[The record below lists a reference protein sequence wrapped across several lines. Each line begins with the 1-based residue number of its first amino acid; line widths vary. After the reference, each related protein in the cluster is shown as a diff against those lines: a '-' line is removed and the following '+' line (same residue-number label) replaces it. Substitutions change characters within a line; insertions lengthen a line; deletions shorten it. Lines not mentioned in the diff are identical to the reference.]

1 LVGLLKK
8 VVTILRDPRLL
19 QAANVVGFSAT
30 LVVNILA
37 NALPING
44 RTTAELS
51 DAYPNLF
58 TPAGYVFSIW
68 GIIYALLLVFT
79 VYQALPS
86 RRGEAFL
93 QRIGLYFLLGSAANV
108 AWIFLWHYEHVLVSV
123 LAMFALLLSL
133 ILAYLRL
140 GVGGGEASK
149 GERIYVHLPF
159 SVYLGWITV
168 APIANVA
175 AALVS
180 VGWGGLGIGEVAWT
194 VLMIAVAV
202 VVAGLMILRRGDTAY
217 SLVIVWALGGIM
229 SKQMGVQGI
238 VLASGAGILAIVA
251 MLVAKKVVL
260 RSDGLLYMT

>member
-1 LVGLLKK
+1 
-8 VVTILRDPRLL
+8 
-19 QAANVVGFSAT
+19 
-30 LVVNILA
+30 
-37 NALPING
+37 
-44 RTTAELS
+44 
-51 DAYPNLF
+51 
-58 TPAGYVFSIW
+58 
-68 GIIYALLLVFT
+68 
-79 VYQALPS
+79 
-86 RRGEAFL
+86 
-93 QRIGLYFLLGSAANV
+93 
-108 AWIFLWHYEHVLVSV
+108 
-123 LAMFALLLSL
+123 MFALLLSL

-140 GVGGGEASK
+140 GVGGGEASRS
-149 GERIYVHLPF
+149 ERIYVHLPF

-238 VLASGAGILAIVA
+238 VLASGAGIVAIVA

>member
-1 LVGLLKK
+1 
-8 VVTILRDPRLL
+8 LRDPRLL

-229 SKQMGVQGI
+229 LKQMGVQGI